1 MSDSERLGMYR
12 DVGDVLAR
20 LQETVPFS
28 GIELRDINQRNMFDD
43 TPLIQVMSWEDIEAA
58 TLLLQGGAD
67 VSLRGEDGE
76 TALHRAVLFGNAELV
91 QLLLTHNAPTSTKN
105 DDGNT
110 PLGLATVLG
119 NRSIVTLLN
128 GNN

>member
-1 MSDSERLGMYR
+1 MNDGERLGIYR

-20 LQETVPFS
+20 VQETVPFL

-58 TLLLQGGAD
+58 TLLLEGGAD
-67 VSLRGEDGE
+67 VSVRGEDGE

-91 QLLLTHNAPTSTKN
+91 KLLLAHDAPTSSKN
-105 DDGNT
+105 NDGET
-110 PLGLATVLG
+110 PLGMAERLG
-119 NRSIVTLLN
+119 KEAVVMLLN
-128 GNN
+128 GKN